1 MIVREYRAAFTFFRQ
16 HLRLMA
22 AAALL
27 FILGTLAAA
36 AALWIACERN
46 PSLLASLLQQMGTF
60 FDAKDLSGPDGQ
72 IAASRLFLSNC
83 YAAALAFLLGIL
95 PLLFLPVWPL
105 LLNAALLGAVA
116 AAALRTGMPPA
127 ALAAALL
134 PHGIFELPAL
144 ILSDGLGLVL
154 CRSMTRRLLG
164 KTEPLPFWALAHELS
179 RLFVL
184 GVVPLLA
191 VAALIESYFTGWL
204 TGFFL

>member
-116 AAALRTGMPPA
+116 AAAL
-127 ALAAALL
+127 AAALL